1 MKKKIVLLSLLSSL
15 SFLNVS
21 AMEWGASSV
30 EEITKGLE
38 RERAM
43 IRATVG
49 GVSVELDQKIDND
62 LSQLASLQEENSKKT
77 DSDKK

>member
-1 MKKKIVLLSLLSSL
+1 MKKKIVLLSVFSSL

-21 AMEWGASSV
+21 AMEWAPSSV
-30 EEITKGLE
+30 EGITQGLE

-49 GVSVELDQKIDND
+49 FVSVELDQKIDND
-62 LSQLASLQEENSKKT
+62 LSQLASLQKENSKKIH
-77 DSDKK
+77 SDKK